1 MVRRRRDDLD
11 RFYAL
16 LADLADRVGGARK
29 LDHCTGYMDWPD
41 RDVYVF
47 LEPGETRSIDQHRV
61 TRGGTHVASAGSS
74 TSLWDRLKQHYGTGS
89 GSSAHPH
96 GGNHRGSVSRE
107 RVGEAFI
114 ERHALH
120 DDDPDYSGVGSG
132 TAYGCPQP

>member
-1 MVRRRRDDLD
+1 VVRRRRDDRD

-16 LADLADRVGGARK
+16 LADLADR
-29 LDHCTGYMDWPD
+29 
-41 RDVYVF
+41 
-47 LEPGETRSIDQHRV
+47 
-61 TRGGTHVASAGSS
+61 GGTHAVSAGSS

-89 GSSAHPH
+89 ESSAHPH
-96 GGNHRGSVSRE
+96 GGNHRGSVSSE